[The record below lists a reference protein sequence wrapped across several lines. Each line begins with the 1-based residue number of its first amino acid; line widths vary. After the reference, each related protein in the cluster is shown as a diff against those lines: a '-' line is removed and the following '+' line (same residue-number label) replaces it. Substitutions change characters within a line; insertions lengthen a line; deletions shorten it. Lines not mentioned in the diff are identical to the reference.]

1 MKINKNKIK
10 FLTEKLIYSL
20 IYYFFSFYF
29 IFLMLKYNKKKVY
42 VENSGVLHILY
53 ILYNFLCGLYIN
65 YVEMHHIHDIKQICV
80 FFIINT

>member
-29 IFLMLKYNKKKVY
+29 IFLMLKYNKKK
-42 VENSGVLHILY
+42 SIR
-53 ILYNFLCGLYIN
+53 
-65 YVEMHHIHDIKQICV
+65 
-80 FFIINT
+80 